1 MALCQKEGRKLKTS
15 KTEINRNQSLIAK
28 RLEQYRTY
36 QAMLALADQ
45 PVRTSDRVL
54 ISMRIREIEREV
66 RALPVGRERLL
77 LELHYFEGH
86 SIEHCA
92 ELMQV
97 SRATAFRLRRRAFA
111 LLAENEQ
118 RRAIHA

>member
-1 MALCQKEGRKLKTS
+1 MKIS
-15 KTEINRNQSLIAK
+15 KTEINRNRETIAR

-36 QAMLALADQ
+36 QTMLALVDQ
-45 PVRTSDRVL
+45 PIRTSDRVL

-86 SIEHCA
+86 SIERCA

-111 LLAENEQ
+111 LLVENEQ
-118 RRAIHA
+118 RRVMHA

>member
-1 MALCQKEGRKLKTS
+1 MKPINSETNRKQ
-15 KTEINRNQSLIAK
+15 ELIAK

-36 QAMLALADQ
+36 QTMLALRDQ
-45 PVRTSDRVL
+45 PVRASDRVL
-54 ISMRIREIEREV
+54 IGMRVREIEREV

-86 SIEHCA
+86 SIERCA
-92 ELMQV
+92 ELMYI
-97 SRATAFRLRRRAFA
+97 SRATAFRVRRRAFA